1 MQTKCRV
8 DENQLNRRS
17 LVPQSQQ
24 SLSKKDSCV
33 SSKSELANSEDN
45 VTEEEEISSSMSE
58 IRHSKISKSVSSEL
72 SEVSEQQEKDSSSSG
87 IGGTSNS
94 KRPNRKS
101 GVESFA
107 NLGLKDIKSSDN
119 YITNQLL
126 SSITEKISVD
136 SKLQNNSSN
145 AGQTRC
151 LLANDN

>member
-17 LVPQSQQ
+17 LYRSQQ

-33 SSKSELANSEDN
+33 SSKSELANSDDN

-58 IRHSKISKSVSSEL
+58 IRNSKISKSVSSEL

-87 IGGTSNS
+87 IGGISNS

-107 NLGLKDIKSSDN
+107 NLGLKNLRKSSDN

-126 SSITEKISVD
+126 SSITEKISAD
-136 SKLQNNSSN
+136 SKFQSSY